1 MLKAIHEWTGLVAVV
16 SIVSWLVIPGKR
28 IEGRRFWRTPIP
40 PRAGNMVHDTLGAL
54 FGVSWL
60 AFVATLF
67 SDAWILVATFLGIGL
82 AVLIFELRQ

>member
-1 MLKAIHEWTGLVAVV
+1 
-16 SIVSWLVIPGKR
+16 
-28 IEGRRFWRTPIP
+28 
-40 PRAGNMVHDTLGAL
+40 MVHDTLGAL